1 MEVAGLGDN
10 PNMRKL
16 LDWVTNKD
24 PDFTATIAKK
34 QR

>member
-1 MEVAGLGDN
+1 MEVAGILEN
-10 PNMRKL
+10 ANVRKFV
-16 LDWVTNKD
+16 DWVAKKD